1 MPFKKVMK
9 GIPLRNLPAE
19 GVLKNDREALTS
31 YQQECV
37 TRLGMTIQ
45 MEQEAYLNMHPEIQ
59 AMLTSFI
66 AKMIHTEKRRDILKE
81 AAEHFTRPYDIL
93 HKEIRDKLR
102 SPADGSYKQKYKAK
116 FESKEF
122 ELMKDFD
129 EIYSKYY
136 HPKTMPI
143 LASNSS
149 STSNTLSSSFVS
161 IVTSDTTLPTPEP
174 VPTPEPTLSENML
187 TLIYNTVDK
196 AVFQHVDDDALRYD
210 TAYVELSKAVETAME
225 IPVIEIKEDIAE
237 LFYKTYRS
245 FEIDI
250 MAKERIAAEKAWE
263 RRMRK
268 KLKRTLRRMNNFKGY
283 ETPPTPKSEPSSHE
297 SYKIPPPRPCE
308 CHPQFKYNRYP
319 KDRFG
324 IYLPRETQYSDKNVT
339 LTPAVSTESVDEET
353 ADEKIDLKSVISR
366 KSAVSSKSSGSKKYV
381 TVENRNEMKA
391 ESIN

>member
-9 GIPLRNLPAE
+9 GIPLPNLPVE
-19 GVLKNDREALTS
+19 GILENDREALTS

-45 MEQEAYLNMHPEIQ
+45 MEQEAYLTTHPEIQ

-66 AKMIHTEKRRDILKE
+66 AKMIHTAKRKDILKE
-81 AAEHFTRPYDIL
+81 AAEHFTRPYDVL
-93 HKEIRDKLR
+93 DKEIRDKLR
-102 SPADGSYKQKYKAK
+102 LPADGSFKQKYKAK
-116 FESKEF
+116 FEDKKL

-129 EIYSKYY
+129 EICSKHNY
-136 HPKTMPI
+136 PKAMNI
-143 LASNSS
+143 FASNSS

-187 TLIYNTVDK
+187 TLVYNTVDK

-225 IPVIEIKEDIAE
+225 IPVVEIKEDIAE
-237 LFYKTYRS
+237 LFYNAYRL

-250 MAKERIAAEKAWE
+250 MAKERIAAERAWDK
-263 RRMRK
+263 RMRK

-297 SYKIPPPRPCE
+297 SYKIPPPRPCD

-324 IYLPRETQYSDKNVT
+324 IYLPRETQYCDKNVT
-339 LTPAVSTESVDEET
+339 VTPAISTESLSEET
-353 ADEKIDLKSVISR
+353 ADDKVDLKSIISKKSAASS
-366 KSAVSSKSSGSKKYV
+366 KSAVSKKCV
-381 TVENRNEMKA
+381 FTVENK
-391 ESIN
+391 I